1 MKTTTKISYKE
12 AVELCDGAQN
22 NKNVEGW
29 KTIKI
34 GGYKQEHGLNV
45 KIYKKDNKV
54 VMAMSGT
61 NLISPLDDKNSL
73 EIIKTTKIPRQF
85 YSAEKM
91 YQTIKKVYPDAD
103 IEFVG
108 YSLGGSLAN
117 LMSHYTG
124 KPSTAIAP
132 IGSKHIA
139 KANPEIFKYD
149 DSKIDTYGFKNDSFY
164 HFGNGKQSGK
174 IHNLPIYNLNPLST
188 HLLGNYQK
196 QVDVGLS
203 RDIDNIKYRHN
214 GQIKNF
220 QTYTGF
226 AAPIND
232 GNTFFATEDIAK
244 MSTDEFLAVEDI
256 INNQIKNKIAVPK
269 SEANQKVAQG
279 AYIYISGYTRDDG
292 TKVSGY
298 YRRR

>member
-73 EIIKTTKIPRQF
+73 EIIKTTKNPRQF

-103 IEFVG
+103 IEF
-108 YSLGGSLAN
+108 LA
-117 LMSHYTG
+117 
-124 KPSTAIAP
+124 I
-132 IGSKHIA
+132 
-139 KANPEIFKYD
+139 
-149 DSKIDTYGFKNDSFY
+149 
-164 HFGNGKQSGK
+164 
-174 IHNLPIYNLNPLST
+174 
-188 HLLGNYQK
+188 
-196 QVDVGLS
+196 
-203 RDIDNIKYRHN
+203 
-214 GQIKNF
+214 
-220 QTYTGF
+220 
-226 AAPIND
+226 
-232 GNTFFATEDIAK
+232 
-244 MSTDEFLAVEDI
+244 EDI